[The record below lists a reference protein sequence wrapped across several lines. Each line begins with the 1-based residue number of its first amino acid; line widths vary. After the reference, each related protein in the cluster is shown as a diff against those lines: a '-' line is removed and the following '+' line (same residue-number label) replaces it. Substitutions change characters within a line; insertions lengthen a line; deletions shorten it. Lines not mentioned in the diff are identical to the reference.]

1 MGAEAANQAAK
12 LKLEKIKEQWRKT
25 PTIKSPTPEVSSP
38 PVVEGLL
45 QVAVAEEQK
54 SKLKVRFSTDIDEMK
69 EEEDKSSVTTMFSQ
83 CPCSHCRRSSGKDV
97 TDIYGT
103 IKKSEEKEK
112 IEDTSHNN

>member
-1 MGAEAANQAAK
+1 M
-12 LKLEKIKEQWRKT
+12 
-25 PTIKSPTPEVSSP
+25 SSP

-54 SKLKVRFSTDIDEMK
+54 SKLKVRFSTDLDEMK

-103 IKKSEEKEK
+103 ILLSNQ
-112 IEDTSHNN
+112 S